1 MEGEFKPTLFDTQ
14 IQNHNLQMLK
24 TMIPYLNSGSQKSFA
39 LMIKYLELQKT
50 AEVFS
55 HDSLTIQGVSNES
68 PQERMFRML
77 SDISEQCTS
86 AEKEN
91 IDMILNM
98 FQIMSTYDVMFS

>member
-1 MEGEFKPTLFDTQ
+1 MEGEFKPTLFDMQ
-14 IQNHNLQMLK
+14 VQNHNLQMLK
-24 TMIPYLNSGSQKSFA
+24 AMIPYLQSGTQKSFA
-39 LMIKYLELQKT
+39 LLIKYLEFQKT

-68 PQERMFRML
+68 PQERMLCML

-91 IDMILNM
+91 IDMIINM